1 MATAFLEQFHAEA
14 RRLPRDPDLHTGLHE
29 LLISTHL
36 GGEQSVIGRTSPT
49 VVSRTEQTEVSN
61 SKNWSSPQPRNDTP
75 ESREADNEGSRIR
88 DSLRKSRG
96 R

>member
-14 RRLPRDPDLHTGLHE
+14 RRLPRDPDFHTGLHE
-29 LLISTHL
+29 LLISTQL

-49 VVSRTEQTEVSN
+49 VVSRTEQTEVS

-75 ESREADNEGSRIR
+75 ESREADNEGSGIR